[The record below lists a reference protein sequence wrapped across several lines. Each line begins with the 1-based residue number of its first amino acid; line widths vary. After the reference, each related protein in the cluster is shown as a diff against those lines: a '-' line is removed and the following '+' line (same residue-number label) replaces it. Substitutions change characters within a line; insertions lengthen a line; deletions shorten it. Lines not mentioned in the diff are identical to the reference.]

1 MIIFNAALLQGFRHP
16 VWLTFWHMSAS
27 TILILLLK
35 LARPDLVA
43 TGDEKEGRPPLAM
56 IEALKLG
63 FPVAAAQCVGL
74 IAGNTAV
81 MYLSV
86 SFCQMIKAWT
96 PAMVYAVGCLVG
108 TQKFSIPVAKT
119 ILTITAGLMITSV
132 GEIKFDWYGFLMQVT
147 ALFSEGLRIN
157 LLEILLKSAGYKLNP
172 LSSILI
178 FAPIASAILLVIG
191 VVTDLDGISF
201 EVMHKLGELVLVA
214 NALVAFFLNIAI
226 YIAIQLASGL
236 IYALAGV
243 VKDISIIMGSVIV
256 MGSNVNV
263 LQVVGYSI
271 AITGIQCYGVVSK
284 APANFEASGIAYGVF
299 RHFQDNL
306 APSTAASP
314 AKDLD
319 GQRIGATNEDDEE
332 MQNLKTEP
340 SPGYLEAGCIRAT
353 TLILKI
359 RELIALHAS
368 KHLMAKP
375 RGSRS
380 LRQKAICV
388 KQPLIRRYT
397 LEAILLFEELLA
409 GSGPVADSTSLGSVL
424 SACERVGLWQ
434 AAWSLLGRFRDQG
447 LEPQSGALRAAMSAL
462 RSGGRWQEALLLLG
476 ELDDSSSADVVAFSA
491 AMAVLETAGCWQQ
504 AFGLL
509 AEMRGRVV
517 APDSYTYSALLGSC
531 RAWASDN
538 EAAALNAAR
547 ALLADARDRRE
558 ANEVVIGAM
567 LRILE
572 FAVLWA
578 EALDLLHKAP
588 SRQAAGRGPNLIN
601 YASAASACAK
611 GHKWEC
617 CLDLLREL
625 EEAGTS
631 PDIVLLSAVISA
643 CAVNVVLSGSERWQ
657 SWCQSATQT
666 VDPDLAAKLEAA
678 KARVAQ
684 AKEAVSLF
692 RTELCG
698 RSFLS
703 PEINQPLLTE
713 IFLSFVRKSAA
724 AMREPILDKALA
736 GIIPDIGSD
745 VEALAALVGA
755 MAAARLPHDPAWQLM
770 ADAVAQECRGASA
783 RQLTAFAWAFATAR
797 EPRQDLW
804 DSLKA
809 AMAGKLGQLSADERV
824 TFAWSCAEVNQHAR
838 DLFGDVSEFAAPE
851 ASAKMLE
858 AVHALPGQILLADP
872 VPIRLVPDV
881 LVEEHGQELI
891 RIADDAQLWSQ
902 SSRRAARD
910 ARGEDAL
917 RTSSSAVLSLPSMFG
932 NPAVRAVRIWASKAL
947 QVPEDFVEALQL
959 VRYRKGEQYSTH
971 VDWGRQQDA
980 SLWLGGQ
987 RTATALIYLNNL
999 PDGCGGETS
1008 FDRLGVSVRPQAGAA
1023 LVWPNVD
1030 AEGRP
1035 QDLVEH
1041 RALPLLCDVPKYAV
1055 NVWIREKISST
1066 MLACNKAGK
1075 WDLSLNLLR
1084 EACDACTSEDWL
1096 PEETVSVVGAGL
1108 GACAESGA
1116 WQQALLLL
1124 QKVNQAVAAPE
1135 SAKALSPWVREAR
1148 STAMLAAIRAAAWK
1162 PCLALLDLQG
1172 APSEQ
1177 LAALGCAVRACGLGR
1192 NWQGALELSAKAE
1205 ARAVEEEW
1213 GNIWSAQSWA
1223 CQASDAPQPVAAGF
1237 RILSLPM

>member
-1 MIIFNAALLQGFRHP
+1 MLYYSPER
-16 VWLTFWHMSAS
+16 T
-27 TILILLLK
+27 
-35 LARPDLVA
+35 
-43 TGDEKEGRPPLAM
+43 
-56 IEALKLG
+56 
-63 FPVAAAQCVGL
+63 
-74 IAGNTAV
+74 
-81 MYLSV
+81 
-86 SFCQMIKAWT
+86 
-96 PAMVYAVGCLVG
+96 
-108 TQKFSIPVAKT
+108 
-119 ILTITAGLMITSV
+119 
-132 GEIKFDWYGFLMQVT
+132 
-147 ALFSEGLRIN
+147 
-157 LLEILLKSAGYKLNP
+157 
-172 LSSILI
+172 
-178 FAPIASAILLVIG
+178 
-191 VVTDLDGISF
+191 
-201 EVMHKLGELVLVA
+201 VMHKLGELVLVA

-243 VKDISIIMGSVIV
+243 VKDGAYFETCDISIIMGSVIV

-263 LQVVGYSI
+263 LQVRLRQHKHG
-271 AITGIQCYGVVSK
+271 GVVSK

-314 AKDLD
+314 AKDVD
-319 GQRIGATNEDDEE
+319 GQRIGATYEDDEE

-359 RELIALHAS
+359 CELIVLHAS

-380 LRQKAICV
+380 LRQKALCV
-388 KQPLIRRYT
+388 KQPLIRRFA
-397 LEAILLFEELLA
+397 LNAMLLFEELLA

-462 RSGGRWQEALLLLG
+462 RSGGRWQEALLLLS
-476 ELDDSSSADVVAFSA
+476 DDSSSADVVAFSA

-509 AEMRGRVV
+509 AEMRSRVV

-547 ALLADARDRRE
+547 ALLTDARDRRE

-572 FAVLWA
+572 FAGLWA

-643 CAVNVVLSGSERWQ
+643 CERSFEWQRALAVLASAGSPDAVASVTEQLSAFQSRCSLAIFAFIAHGFGMARQSCGQGGRWRCWAWTVAAVSAVVLNRGSRHPESNFAQPPLSPPPRLGVLAR
-657 SWCQSATQT
+657 CQSATQT
-666 VDPDLAAKLEAA
+666 VDPDLASKLEAA

-713 IFLSFVRKSAA
+713 IFLSFVPKSAA

-851 ASAKMLE
+851 ASAKMFE
-858 AVHALPGQILLADP
+858 AIHALPGQILLADP

-932 NPAVRAVRIWASKAL
+932 NPAVQAVRIWASKAL

-1030 AEGRP
+1030 VEGRP

-1084 EACDACTSEDWL
+1084 DACDACTSEDWL

-1124 QKVNQAVAAPE
+1124 EKVNQAVAAPE

-1237 RILSLPM
+1237 RRLSLPM